1 MDYLVSSAELAGL
14 SGWPGDSGFK
24 WHWQREYLQWL
35 VSTIKYKVL
44 EFGNNLTK
52 GFQWCNMC
60 IWWQSTWSFDD
71 STIDFVDVTSAFDDH
86 KFWQKT

>member
-44 EFGNNLTK
+44 EFGNNLT
-52 GFQWCNMC
+52 N
-60 IWWQSTWSFDD
+60 
-71 STIDFVDVTSAFDDH
+71 DFSDVTYVYDDKAH
-86 KFWQKT
+86 DLLMIQQ